1 MVSFLENDN
10 RANAKYEKLAYD
22 FTFKDLDGS
31 SMNLAD
37 FKNKVII
44 VINVASQCGFTSQY
58 EDMQKIWEK
67 YQAKGVV
74 ILGIPSN
81 DFGQQEPGTN
91 EEIKNFC
98 EAKFGITFPMTEKV
112 SVKGNEAHPFYLWA
126 KDNHGKS
133 AVPKW
138 NFHKII
144 IDRTGKIAETFSS
157 ITSPTSRKFTKTIEK
172 LILN

>member
-1 MVSFLENDN
+1 MIFFLGNENN
-10 RANAKYEKLAYD
+10 VNAKYEKLAYD

-91 EEIKNFC
+91 EEIKQFWIDGSP
-98 EAKFGITFPMTEKV
+98 EF
-112 SVKGNEAHPFYLWA
+112 
-126 KDNHGKS
+126 KD
-133 AVPKW
+133 AA
-138 NFHKII
+138 
-144 IDRTGKIAETFSS
+144 R
-157 ITSPTSRKFTKTIEK
+157 
-172 LILN
+172 